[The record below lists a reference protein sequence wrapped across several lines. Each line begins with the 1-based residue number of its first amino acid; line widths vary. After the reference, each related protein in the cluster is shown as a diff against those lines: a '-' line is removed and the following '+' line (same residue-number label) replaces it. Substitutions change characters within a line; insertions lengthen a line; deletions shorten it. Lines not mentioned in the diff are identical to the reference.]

1 MNRHSTSVQL
11 VAIVLSSIAGV
22 VPAWAADPS
31 RAVEHAR
38 EIAVSY
44 NDIDI
49 TRANGAHILYRRI
62 ERAAEIVCNRPNA
75 RAPQVSAAIR
85 SCSEQA
91 IATAIAKV
99 DSDTLTRLAGR
110 APGS

>member
-1 MNRHSTSVQL
+1 MSRHSTSVQL
-11 VAIVLSSIAGV
+11 AAAVLSSIAGV

-44 NDIDI
+44 NDIDV
-49 TRANGAHILYRRI
+49 TRADGAHILYRRI
-62 ERAAEIVCNRPNA
+62 ERAAESVCVRPNA
-75 RAPQVSAAIR
+75 RAPQVRAAIR

-91 IATAIAKV
+91 ITAAIAKV
-99 DSDTLTRLAGR
+99 DADALTQLVAVRR
-110 APGS
+110 